1 VPGGEGVLP
10 GVRIEDEPFVGG
22 QEPVRDESLC
32 DRCELCRLGCR
43 FGAIGADLSVDRIA
57 CEGCG
62 LCSRLCPFDAIAM
75 VPRTSGRLFVSR
87 TARGPLVHAR
97 LEPGE
102 ESSGKLVSRVR
113 QRART
118 LGAEEGASFLLVDG
132 PPGIGCPA
140 ISALGG
146 ADLAVLVAQP
156 GVSGLHDL
164 ERVLDLTAH
173 FGVRAGVVVNQ
184 WDLAPEATD
193 GVRAFAARR
202 GVADLGAV
210 PFDRSVVAAIASAR
224 PPVLAASPRI
234 VGAIRGVWRR
244 VLEEI
249 VRAAPRPVADAFH
262 EPEGTRAS

>member
-1 VPGGEGVLP
+1 VKEIVVLSGKGGTGKTMLTASFACLAEKVILADADVDAANLALVLP

-118 LGAEEGASFLLVDG
+118 LGAEEGASFHLVAG

-173 FGVRAGVVVNQ
+173 FGVRA
-184 WDLAPEATD
+184 
-193 GVRAFAARR
+193 
-202 GVADLGAV
+202 
-210 PFDRSVVAAIASAR
+210 
-224 PPVLAASPRI
+224 
-234 VGAIRGVWRR
+234 
-244 VLEEI
+244 
-249 VRAAPRPVADAFH
+249 
-262 EPEGTRAS
+262 